1 MRLILIFII
10 SLIQDP
16 SYILV
21 QRAEEEA
28 ERRYDEFWDCVDRGD
43 CDPNDYPS
51 PDSSFFDI
59 ILNPYYIILV
69 VIMIILTNLDWFR
82 SKKSKEKTERYIRYS
97 DLSNR
102 THGEGGFIEGV
113 LDDEDLKEYLEL
125 QKEFVTENMKGSK
138 KDFRRRTFFWLEEQR
153 IKKGLLSG
161 IEFEYRYLFD
171 EFKDELFKKK
181 SRDPFEYDKYRD
193 KVKTVDDLID
203 FEKTQITGYKKF
215 EKLEEKR
222 KKLEDCFVDEDLKLN
237 SETISK
243 VKEFKKAFFDYIELH
258 LKTYKSE
265 MRLTEICKTN
275 LDKYLY
281 VIDYFKESNKKIPK
295 KIKNE
300 INEIT
305 MEMFE
310 KANEVNKKFNKV

>member
-16 SYILV
+16 SYILD

-102 THGEGGFIEGV
+102 THGEGGFIVYDNEIPVCAGF
-113 LDDEDLKEYLEL
+113 LY
-125 QKEFVTENMKGSK
+125 VTNSK
-138 KDFRRRTFFWLEEQR
+138 TGWCDW
-153 IKKGLLSG
+153 IISN
-161 IEFEYRYLFD
+161 FEY
-171 EFKDELFKKK
+171 K
-181 SRDPFEYDKYRD
+181 
-193 KVKTVDDLID
+193 
-203 FEKTQITGYKKF
+203 EKI
-215 EKLEEKR
+215 KR
-222 KKLEDCFVDEDLKLN
+222 KKALKRLITTLTHTLKLSGCKYAYALIKSDSLIKVYKEEGY
-237 SETISK
+237 SEAGQYN
-243 VKEFKKAFFDYIELH
+243 KEMI
-258 LKTYKSE
+258 
-265 MRLTEICKTN
+265 
-275 LDKYLY
+275 
-281 VIDYFKESNKKIPK
+281 KIL
-295 KIKNE
+295 
-300 INEIT
+300 
-305 MEMFE
+305 
-310 KANEVNKKFNKV
+310 